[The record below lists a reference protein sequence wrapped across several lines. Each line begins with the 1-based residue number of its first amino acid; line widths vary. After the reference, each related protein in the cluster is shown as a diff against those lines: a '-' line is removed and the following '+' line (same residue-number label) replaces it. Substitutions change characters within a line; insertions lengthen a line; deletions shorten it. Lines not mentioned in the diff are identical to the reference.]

1 MFIGYFSFLEEP
13 VSFTLVVPFFF
24 SHVVS
29 EGAWSIIANSLIT
42 IHVLLAAPILLTS
55 LSMMAE
61 ASIAQRSPQ
70 FEQGSPRN
78 QFLKRGLLRTGII
91 VLVGLVAAVVPFFGD
106 VMDLLGSLTACLLV
120 FIMPVLFYYRLGGL
134 ERARW
139 VTRAWTVLILLVG
152 AVALVLGTL
161 DAVRHLVADFKR
173 K

>member
-1 MFIGYFSFLEEP
+1 
-13 VSFTLVVPFFF
+13 
-24 SHVVS
+24 
-29 EGAWSIIANSLIT
+29 
-42 IHVLLAAPILLTS
+42 
-55 LSMMAE
+55 MMVE

-70 FEQGSPRN
+70 FEQGSLRN

-134 ERARW
+134 EKARW